1 MKTKYIYLLLA
12 GIFALM
18 SCEEDATPI
27 LELKTAAALHALSQT
42 DITITEDNSDYFNLM
57 WSSRN
62 GWKPIICNPK
72 W

>member
-42 DITITEDNSDYFNLM
+42 DITITKKLF
-57 WSSRN
+57 
-62 GWKPIICNPK
+62 
-72 W
+72 

>member
-27 LELKTAAALHALSQT
+27 LELKTAAPKQT
-42 DITITEDNSDYFNLM
+42 LLLLKTIRM
-57 WSSRN
+57 RN
-62 GWKPIICNPK
+62 FRK
-72 W
+72 

>member
-42 DITITEDNSDYFNLM
+42 LLLLKTIRM
-57 WSSRN
+57 RN
-62 GWKPIICNPK
+62 FRK
-72 W
+72 

>member
-42 DITITEDNSDYFNLM
+42 DITITKDNPLAEL
-57 WSSRN
+57 
-62 GWKPIICNPK
+62 I
-72 W
+72 